1 MDAAATFDLCVTQQS
16 LAGAVTHGFQL
27 SWLHHCAQ
35 EFSSYRLVKYSRVGC
50 LHPLEEWAQNQASP
64 CLATP
69 GCSFQPKA
77 PCQAFSGEA
86 NITSADVLPFYTF
99 SCSQGH
105 HPLQPVILPKLQGA
119 ACPPSKNQKQILSA
133 GLYKVLNHSKRS

>member
-1 MDAAATFDLCVTQQS
+1 MPFVYTWFLPGSPWNPVLFSYLGLGALDTAATFDLCVTQQS

-35 EFSSYRLVKYSRVGC
+35 EFSSYRLVKYSRAGC

-69 GCSFQPKA
+69 GCSFQPLEVGSLCSSPVASMCPGSEA
-77 PCQAFSGEA
+77 PRISLGQS
-86 NITSADVLPFYTF
+86 LPLT
-99 SCSQGH
+99 
-105 HPLQPVILPKLQGA
+105 L
-119 ACPPSKNQKQILSA
+119 
-133 GLYKVLNHSKRS
+133 